1 MKLYELTESYNN
13 VWGLLNDDEA
23 DLETIETALVTL
35 EDAIEEK
42 AGNVAKFIKSMD
54 AEIDVIKAEEKR
66 LADRRKAVENKR
78 DRVKKYIADQLQ
90 LMGIDKVK
98 LPTVTIALQN
108 NPPALQIQDES
119 LIPASYLTVIP
130 EQLMPD
136 KAKIKDDLKSGVDI
150 PGVVLTQGKSLRIR

>member
-66 LADRRKAVENKR
+66 LAERRKAVENKR

-108 NPPALQIQDES
+108 NPPALKIEDES
-119 LIPASYLTVIP
+119 LIPASYLTLIP
-130 EQLMPD
+130 ERYEAD
-136 KAKIKDDLKSGVDI
+136 KDRIKKDLKAGVEV
-150 PGVVLTQGKSLRIR
+150 PGAVLTQGKSLRIR